1 MNRLDT
7 LRARMT
13 EEQLDALLIFQGPN
27 CRYLSGFTGSNGFLL
42 ITATTQFLATDFRYY
57 DQVGRQSPDWTL
69 VKANG
74 PLSSFFADLV
84 FQHRL
89 RRIGFEPNRMN
100 VETHQGFEQALKPK
114 GRRRAVLVPISR
126 WVEQL
131 RAVKSQEE
139 LARIERAIQLAD
151 DALAQVAARLAPGQ
165 TELQVAWE
173 LEKGMRERGAEGIA
187 FEITVASGPN
197 AALPHA
203 KATERVIQPGEPIV
217 IDMGARVEG
226 YHSDLT
232 RTFCLGGSDE
242 QRRRFQMIYDIV
254 LKAQTEAAKALR
266 PGPPGVEI
274 HNVAHKVIE
283 DAGYGDYFGHG
294 LGHGVGLEVHELPS
308 LGRRTPDPTPL
319 APGMVVT
326 LEPGIYL
333 PDWGGVRIEDI
344 ALITADGCRILTRAA
359 K

>member
-1 MNRLDT
+1 MNQLAPI
-7 LRARMT
+7 RARLA
-13 EEQLDALLIFQGPN
+13 EEQLDALLVFQGPN

-42 ITATTQFLATDFRYY
+42 ITATNQFLATDFRYY
-57 DQVGRQSPDWTL
+57 DQVGRQCPQWTL
-69 VKANG
+69 IKANG
-74 PLSSFFADLV
+74 PLSGFFAGLV
-84 FQHRL
+84 FEQRL

-100 VETHQGFEQALKPK
+100 VETYQEFEKALKPK
-114 GRRRAVLVPISR
+114 GRRRATLVPINR
-126 WVEQL
+126 WVERL
-131 RAVKSQEE
+131 RAVKNPDE
-139 LARIERAIQLAD
+139 LARIERAVQLAD
-151 DALAQVAARLAPGQ
+151 EALAQVAARLAPGQ

-173 LEKGMRERGAEGIA
+173 LEKAMRERGAEGVA

-203 KATERVIQPGEPIV
+203 KATDRVIQTGEPIV

-232 RTFCLGGSDE
+232 RTFCLGGNPD
-242 QRRRFQMIYDIV
+242 QRRQFQTIYDIV
-254 LKAQTEAAKALR
+254 LKAQLEAAKALR
-266 PGPPGVEI
+266 PGPTGVEI
-274 HNVAHKVIE
+274 HNMAHKVIE

-344 ALITADGCRILTRAA
+344 ALITETGCRILTRAE